1 MSKIRVLVVED
12 SLFFREL
19 LVKHLN
25 RHPEIEEFR
34 FMCVKLFDQ
43 NAHVLDA
50 KSEEL
55 LSYYSPL
62 TSAGSELYSSL
73 AVADGKGE
81 KITLSRNQS
90 YSRTIIR
97 ENNNW

>member
-1 MSKIRVLVVED
+1 MDIID
-12 SLFFREL
+12 
-19 LVKHLN
+19 

-55 LSYYSPL
+55 LSYLESDGISLDDFDFSKYKVLENKSYWQFYL
-62 TSAGSELYSSL
+62 SARLFFRYPHLLKS
-73 AVADGKGE
+73 AVGP
-81 KITLSRNQS
+81 
-90 YSRTIIR
+90 
-97 ENNNW
+97 